1 MDDAYT
7 LTAAAYLERNPA
19 KAGLVAEAVEWPWSS
34 AAGHVAG
41 TGDALAEGR
50 WLVEQTGG
58 WVCSWREHLAGE
70 SAADTAAALRLHEN
84 TGRPLGGEQFVRRLE
99 QALGRRL
106 TPGRPG
112 RPRKGAKRNAIEYKT
127 I

>member
-7 LTAAAYLERNPA
+7 LTAAAYLERNPV
-19 KAGLVAEAVEWPWSS
+19 KAGLVAEAAEWPWSS

-50 WLVEQTGG
+50 WLVQQTGG

-84 TGRPLGGEQFVRRLE
+84 TGRPLGSEPGYPGTSNSFL
-99 QALGRRL
+99 LL
-106 TPGRPG
+106 TPADDGG
-112 RPRKGAKRNAIEYKT
+112 TGSTWHESHGW
-127 I
+127 